1 MPSHLAISRLRSGVE
16 NVTQEEFQSKPV
28 QHTMIIDADDK
39 RSVEIRRDFNWTPA
53 QAPVS
58 GQLVENMKFR
68 NSKVNW
74 TITLW

>member
-1 MPSHLAISRLRSGVE
+1 
-16 NVTQEEFQSKPV
+16 
-28 QHTMIIDADDK
+28 MIIDADDK
-39 RSVEIRRDFNWTPA
+39 RSVEIRGDFNWVPP

-58 GQLVENMKFR
+58 GQLIENMKFR